1 MRLPIYQVDAFTDR
15 LFAGNPA
22 AVVLCDAALPVDA
35 MQNIAA
41 ENNLS
46 ETAFVV
52 LTESGHQIRWFTP
65 TVEVDLCGH
74 ATLAA
79 AHVIFNHLKFSGKT
93 VSFSSKSGPLLV
105 RRAGEILYLDFPA
118 DSIRTVD
125 PMEPLISGL
134 GVMPAELYRGRDDF
148 LAIFENEDRIA
159 RLAPD
164 MALISKLT
172 ARGVIVSSIGD
183 EVDFVSRFFGPQS
196 GVPEDPVTGSAHTT
210 LIPYWSKK
218 LAKTNLR
225 ARQISGR
232 GGDLKCQNLGQ
243 RVEIGGQAV
252 TYLVGEIF
260 LDLGEGPI

>member
-1 MRLPIYQVDAFTDR
+1 MRLPIYQVDAFTGR

-22 AVVLCDAALPVDA
+22 AVVLCESELPVEA
-35 MQNIAA
+35 MRSIAA

-52 LTESGHQIRWFTP
+52 LAESDHRIRWFTP

-79 AHVIFNHLKFSGKT
+79 AHVIFNHLRLSGNT
-93 VSFSSKSGPLLV
+93 VSFSSKSGPLRV
-105 RRAGEILYLDFPA
+105 RQDGGTLYLDFPA
-118 DSIRTVD
+118 DSITPVEPID
-125 PMEPLISGL
+125 PLIGGL
-134 GVMPAELYRGRDDF
+134 GVRPTELYRGRDDF
-148 LAIFENEDRIA
+148 LAIFDSEARIA
-159 RLAPD
+159 GLDPD
-164 MALISKLT
+164 MALISKLP
-172 ARGVIVSSIGD
+172 ARGVIVSSAGD
-183 EVDFVSRFFGPQS
+183 DVDFVSRFFGPQS

-218 LAKTNLR
+218 LEKTHLR
-225 ARQISGR
+225 ARQISRR
-232 GGDLKCQNLGQ
+232 GGELECRDLGQ

-260 LDLGEGPI
+260 LDSAGKPI